1 MEYFNKILCVTSP
14 ELTSGESPIF
24 NEGTLNVYATN
35 GKVSRVH
42 RFGGEG
48 GYTLYAWSSLPAKYK
63 ERFVAKYGD
72 PEQKMKEAMMKDRI
86 RLDCEARK
94 WYEAFTYE
102 KNGQAE
108 HLTENLIEEYTINAS
123 VVKGLLHMMAQRRAI
138 RQSLNGS
145 MAGAWEVIY
154 QSSEAMREE
163 YGHTLPQ
170 NAARLKAK
178 LKAFKSGGYPSLI
191 SGKIGNRN
199 TQKITDEFGR
209 LLIALKRC
217 RVPVYTDTQLFE
229 EANRRAEENGWKP
242 LKSLSGMKRWL
253 NSAAIMPLWYDAVYG
268 EQAARQKFGRK
279 HRTALPTK
287 RDALWYGDGTK
298 LNLYYRDEDGKVR
311 TTQVYVVI
319 DAMSEVMLGWHISDS
334 EDYEAQYHAYRM
346 AIQTSGRK
354 PYEIV
359 HDNQGG
365 HKKLD
370 ADGLFRKLCHV
381 HRTTQP
387 YNAESKTIEAVFG
400 RFQQQV
406 LHKDWRFTGQNITA
420 KKESSRPNLEFI
432 EENRDSLYTL
442 AELKDA
448 YALATKEWNEMAHPA
463 YGKSRQE
470 AYDNSVNEETQQVT
484 AHDMVDMFWVTAKR
498 MSTFTDQGISVT
510 IKKEKRQYEVM
521 SEPGVPDHEWRRQH
535 TYERFVV
542 KYDPYDFGSV
552 RLYKKEADGSL
563 RFERVAEP
571 YLVVHRAIQ
580 EQTAGEAA
588 FIRQEQA
595 ANTTDRIERTV
606 AGREIE
612 KAHGM
617 MPEQNGLR
625 SPKPKGMTAAERRQI
640 ERRTG
645 IYSRQ
650 PEEYK
655 LGRKTKQV
663 SLEDWAETEAVVV
676 DFKQTAGKL

>member
-14 ELTSGESPIF
+14 ELTSGSNPIF
-24 NEGTLNVYATN
+24 KEGTLNVYASK

-48 GYTLYAWSSLPAKYK
+48 GYTLYAWSSIPQKYK
-63 ERFVAKYGD
+63 ARYMERYGD
-72 PEQKMKEAMMKDRI
+72 PEQRMKEAMMRDRI
-86 RLDCEARK
+86 KLDSEARE
-94 WYEAFTYE
+94 WYEVFTYE
-102 KNGQAE
+102 KNGIRE
-108 HLTENLIEEYTINAS
+108 HLTEKLIEEYTINAS
-123 VVKGLLHMMAQRRAI
+123 VLKELLKMMAQRRAI
-138 RQSLNGS
+138 RQSLNAS
-145 MAGAWEVIY
+145 AAGAWEIIY
-154 QSSEAMREE
+154 KSSEVMREE
-163 YGHTLPQ
+163 YQHTLPQ
-170 NAARLKAK
+170 NEARLKAK
-178 LKAFKSGGYPSLI
+178 IKAFQADGYSSLI
-191 SGKIGNRN
+191 SGKVGNQN
-199 TQKITDEFGR
+199 TIKITPEFGQ

-217 RVPVYTDTQLFE
+217 RIPVYTDTQLFE
-229 EANRRAEENGWKP
+229 EANRQAEANGWKP

-253 NSAAIMPLWYDAVYG
+253 NSAAIMPLWYDAVHG

-298 LNLYYRDEDGKVR
+298 LNLYYQDENGKVR

-319 DAMSEVMLGWHISDS
+319 DAMSEVMLGWHISDT

-346 AIQTSGRK
+346 AIQVSKHK

-365 HKKLD
+365 HKKLET
-370 ADGLFRKLCHV
+370 DGLFKKLCHV

-387 YNAESKTIEAVFG
+387 YNGESKTIEAVFG

-420 KKESSRPNLEFI
+420 KKMSSRPNLEFI
-432 EENRDSLYTL
+432 EENKDSLYTL
-442 AELKDA
+442 DELKYA
-448 YALATKEWNEMAHPA
+448 YTKATKEWNSMQHPA
-463 YGKSRQE
+463 YGKSRQDV
-470 AYDNSVNEETQQVT
+470 YDSSVNGETQVVT
-484 AHDMVDMFWVTAKR
+484 THDMVDMFWVTAKR
-498 MSTFTDQGISVT
+498 MSTFTNQGISVT
-510 IKKEKRQYEVM
+510 IKKQKRQYEVM
-521 SEPGVPDHEWRRQH
+521 SSPGVPDHEWRRRH

-542 KYDPYDFGSV
+542 KYDPYDFGSI
-552 RLYKKEADGSL
+552 RLYKKETDGSL

-571 YLVVHRAIQ
+571 YVVIHRAIQ
-580 EQTAGEAA
+580 EQTEGEAA

-595 ANTTDRIERTV
+595 ENTADRIERTV

-612 KAHGM
+612 KAHGV
-617 MPEQNGLR
+617 MPEQHGLR

-645 IYSRQ
+645 IYSKS

-655 LGRKTKQV
+655 IGRKTKQV
-663 SLEDWAETEAVVV
+663 SLEDWSNVETAVVDMASV
-676 DFKQTAGKL
+676 AGKY

>member
-1 MEYFNKILCVTSP
+1 MKQGTFN
-14 ELTSGESPIF
+14 
-24 NEGTLNVYATN
+24 TN
-35 GKVSRVH
+35 LYRGHLISVNNG
-42 RFGGEG
+42 GGEG
-48 GYTLYAWSSLPAKYK
+48 NYTLYAWTSLPEKYRK
-63 ERFVAKYGD
+63 RYVERYGD
-72 PEQKMKEAMMKDRI
+72 PEQKLKEAMLKDRVK
-86 RLDCEARK
+86 LDGEARE
-94 WYEAFTYE
+94 WYEAFIYE
-102 KNGQAE
+102 KNGRAE
-108 HLTENLIEEYTINAS
+108 HLTDELIEEYTINAS
-123 VVKGLLHMMAQRRAI
+123 VLGELLKMMAQRQAI

-145 MAGAWEVIY
+145 MAGAWEIIC
-154 QSSEAMREE
+154 QSAEAMREE
-163 YGHTLPQ
+163 YHHTLPQ
-170 NAARLKAK
+170 NPARLKAK
-178 LKAFKSGGYPSLI
+178 IKAFKTDGYGSLI

-199 TQKITDEFGR
+199 TQKITDVFGR
-209 LLIALKRC
+209 LLIALKRS
-217 RVPVYTDTQLFE
+217 RVPVYTDAQLFE
-229 EANRRAEENGWKP
+229 EGNRRAVENGWKP

-253 NSAAIMPLWYDAVYG
+253 YSPAIEPLWYDAVYG
-268 EQAARQKFGRK
+268 EQATRQKYGRK

-298 LNLYYRDEDGKVR
+298 LNLYYQDEDGKVR

-346 AIQTSGRK
+346 AIQTGKHK

-370 ADGLFRKLCHV
+370 TDGLFKKLCHV

-387 YNAESKTIEAVFG
+387 YNGESKTIEAVFG

-420 KKESSRPNLEFI
+420 KKMSSRPNLEFI
-432 EENRDSLYTL
+432 EANKDSLYTL

-448 YALATKEWNEMAHPA
+448 YAKATKEWNDMQHPA
-463 YGKSRQE
+463 YDMSRRE
-470 AYDNSVNEETQQVT
+470 AYEGSVNEETPEVT
-484 AHDMVDMFWVTAKR
+484 AHDMVNMFWVTAKR
-498 MSTFTDQGISVT
+498 MSTFTDQGICIT
-510 IKKEKRQYEVM
+510 IKNEKRQYEVM
-521 SEPGVPDHEWRRQH
+521 SEPGIPDHEWRRQH

-542 KYDPYDFGSV
+542 KYDPYDFASI

-571 YLVVHRAIQ
+571 YLVIHRAIQ
-580 EQTAGEAA
+580 EQTEGEAA
-588 FIRQEQA
+588 FIRQEQT
-595 ANTTDRIERTV
+595 ANTADRIERTV

-612 KAHGM
+612 REHGL
-617 MPEQNGLR
+617 MPEQHGLR

-655 LGRKTKQV
+655 IGRKTKQL
-663 SLEDWAETEAVVV
+663 SLEDWANIETTTV
-676 DFKQTAGKL
+676 DMASVAGKL